1 MSRTRRI
8 IATTGILATAGFGS
22 LAGATV
28 AGATT
33 SQCASNPFCYTQEV
47 HGTNLV
53 MSVGRYW
60 HSPSGAKVVVEKQDH
75 HSTASDFLDGL
86 APFPKTTNAKFFEY
100 APRGRQSGYCVT
112 EPSWHAKLV
121 LRRCD
126 GSSNQAWDAVSS
138 GPAYEWK
145 NEATHD
151 AMTDPGHNN
160 YPGNAGTQLTGE
172 YPNGH
177 ADQLWDAVNH

>member
-1 MSRTRRI
+1 MSRARQI

-22 LAGATV
+22 LATATV

-53 MSVGRYW
+53 MSVGSYW
-60 HSPSGAKVVVEKQDH
+60 HSPSGAKVVVQH
-75 HSTASDFLDGL
+75 QSSHSTDSDFLDGL

-100 APRGRQSGYCVT
+100 APKGRQSGYCVT
-112 EPSWHAKLV
+112 EARSHGALT
-121 LRRCD
+121 LRACN

-138 GPAYEWK
+138 GPAYEWI

-160 YPGNAGTQLTGE
+160 SIGNAGTQLTGA
-172 YPNGH
+172 YPGGH
-177 ADQLWDAVNH
+177 ANQQWDAVH